1 MILDIDAAK
10 TQEREGG
17 KRHQSQRGELARDAA
32 MAAQLFDGRYQFDR
46 RDFRLARDKA

>member
-1 MILDIDAAK
+1 MILEIDASE
-10 TQEREGG
+10 TQDREGG

-32 MAAQLFDGRYQFDR
+32 MPARRFDGRYQFDR